1 MDTCDSL
8 DLYVYVERMSA
19 LPPIIV
25 EKTDLKFDN
34 FDGMI
39 NDPLKKYISVR
50 VESVYTICI
59 AETNTNAKMHVCN
72 IESYI
77 SKKTP
82 NSSVPIDPNV
92 FNGIINTPNTCKLWS
107 NGNELNAPQPNPSG
121 GYLQKSKTY
130 KRRNN
135 RYTYKK

>member
-1 MDTCDSL
+1 MQVS
-8 DLYVYVERMSA
+8 RP

-25 EKTDLKFDN
+25 EKTDLNFDN
-34 FDGMI
+34 FV
-39 NDPLKKYISVR
+39 NVNNLSNPLKKYISVR
-50 VESVYTICI
+50 VESMYTICI
-59 AETNTNAKMHVCN
+59 GETNTNANAKMHVCN

-77 SKKTP
+77 SKKNQ
-82 NSSVPIDPNV
+82 NSQVAMNTGD
-92 FNGIINTPNTCKLWS
+92 FNYIINTPNTCKLYS
-107 NGNELNAPQPNPSG
+107 NGNELNAPPPNPSG